1 MNKEYK
7 PRNLSTVANKLI
19 KVIKDN
25 CDWENKQ
32 DIIEEINEVIYDSGY
47 KAPELMY
54 ICWNDLADILNAN
67 FNSDNSD
74 WEKEICDIFSG
85 KVYGEIND

>member
-7 PRNLSTVANKLI
+7 PRNFSKVANKLI
-19 KVIKDN
+19 KIIKN
-25 CDWENKQ
+25 KCEWESKQ
-32 DIIEEINEVIYDSGY
+32 DIIEEINKVIYDSCY

-67 FNSDNSD
+67 FNPDNSD
-74 WEKEICDIFSG
+74 WEQELCNIFSA
-85 KVYGEIND
+85 KIEV